1 MPKRRY
7 VYSVYDGDEMIFRG
21 TEEEAMDFLEVAD
34 STVRYLAIKGNKLR
48 KNGYTVSRY
57 SDIPEDQIWD
67 LVDDDGNIRFSGNES
82 EIARKFGFKRGNI
95 PQCYGMKRKINSKYR
110 IFKHGDYIEPM
121 YHERTVDM
129 AVMLK
134 NEGNT
139 LCEGRILDRTLK
151 ELKRMG
157 IEVDISPA
165 VVFRGDYVLTRRI

>member
-1 MPKRRY
+1 MPTRRFI
-7 VYSVYDGDEMIFRG
+7 YSVYDGDELIAQG
-21 TEEEAMDFLEVAD
+21 TEEEIMDFLEVAD
-34 STVRYLAIKGNKLR
+34 STVRYLAIKGTKLK

-57 SDIPEDQIWD
+57 CETPEDQIWD
-67 LVDDDGNIRFSGNES
+67 LVDDDGNIRFSGNDR

-110 IFKHGDYIEPM
+110 IFKHGDYIEPE
-121 YHERTVDM
+121 YHERTVDI

-134 NEGNT
+134 REGNT
-139 LCEGRILDRTLK
+139 ICERRILDRTLK

-165 VVFRGDYVLTRRI
+165 VVFRGDYILTRRV

>member
-1 MPKRRY
+1 MPTRKY
-7 VYSVYDGDEMIFRG
+7 VYSVYDGDELIAQG
-21 TEEEAMDFLEVAD
+21 TEEEIMDFLDVAD
-34 STVRYLAIKGNKLR
+34 STVRYLAKKGNMLR

-57 SDIPEDQIWD
+57 SEIPEEQIWD
-67 LVDDDGNIRFSGNES
+67 LVDDDGNVRFSGNER

-95 PQCYGMKRKINSKYR
+95 SQSYGMKRKITSKYR
-110 IFKHGDYIEPM
+110 IFKHGDYIEPE

-129 AVMLK
+129 AVMLR

-139 LCEGRILDRTLK
+139 LCEGRILSRTLK

-165 VVFRGDYVLTRRI
+165 VVFRGDYVLTRRA